1 MEYMDETKLF
11 GIYVHYFS
19 KEYENL
25 ISVEQTDKGLV
36 PSINENANE
45 YSGEE
50 RVRLANDFETIKRLL
65 GELDYDCSANGYL
78 SDYLGYLKGRL
89 EFFTTTNPKQ
99 LRTLYAEGRVYQS
112 WILSESDVREM
123 EHDEEPR
130 DFVELTVRQA
140 EFISWVGYMIVS
152 SAVKRQE
159 KEEKEGGSKF

>member
-25 ISVEQTDKGLV
+25 ITIEQTDKGLV
-36 PSINENANE
+36 PRINEDANE

-50 RVRLANDFETIKRLL
+50 GVRLANDFETIKRLL
-65 GELDYDCSANGYL
+65 KELDYDCEANGYL
-78 SDYLGYLKGRL
+78 RDYLGYLKGRL
-89 EFFTTTNPKQ
+89 EFFATTSPKQ

-112 WILSESDVREM
+112 WILCESDVREM
-123 EHDEEPR
+123 EYDEEPQ

-140 EFISWVGYMIVS
+140 EFISWVAYMITQT
-152 SAVKRQE
+152 AVKRQE
-159 KEEKEGGSKF
+159 EEEEGGIKF